1 MELRISQD
9 LSSTI
14 MSSSVCVCF
23 VCVKIR
29 YLVGV

>member
-14 MSSSVCVCF
+14 MSSSVCVC
-23 VCVKIR
+23 VKIR
-29 YLVGV
+29 YLVGVLE